1 MGFSGGVGVLVL
13 VEMLMVAYKLMLMV
27 KLKVIMTRECNYE
40 LNMKL
45 ILIMSTVLIK
55 SLNIKLM

>member
-1 MGFSGGVGVLVL
+1 
-13 VEMLMVAYKLMLMV
+13 MLMV